1 MEQCGNMA
9 QMPLMHLCEIE
20 QIQGDEELRLM
31 DLGFF
36 VGSTVVPYYRC
47 MHGGTRVYR
56 VKGTLIALRDQDAEQ
71 ILAKVVE

>member
-1 MEQCGNMA
+1 MNGW
-9 QMPLMHLCEIE
+9 
-20 QIQGDEELRLM
+20 IQGEQELRLM

-36 VGSTVVPYYRC
+36 AGSTVMPYYRC

-56 VKGTLIALRDQDAEQ
+56 VKGTLIALRDRDAEQ